1 VYALYGVQR
10 NMEYDTLLCS
20 FKLDNMK
27 KMYIVRYCGGSYDD
41 CYEANVFVTNKKAT
55 ATKYVT
61 KFNKVLKKWKEH
73 YKQYEGKEFGM
84 VWIKDEYL
92 EQHFDRWNSLRNI
105 NKCYWN
111 EIELR

>member
-1 VYALYGVQR
+1 M
-10 NMEYDTLLCS
+10 N
-20 FKLDNMK
+20 

-41 CYEANVFVTNKKAT
+41 FYEANVFVTDKKTT

-61 KFNKVLKKWKEH
+61 KFNKILKKWKEH
-73 YKQYEGKEFGM
+73 YKQYESKELGM
-84 VWIKDEYL
+84 NWINDEYVQ
-92 EQHFDRWNSLRNI
+92 QHFDRWNSLQNI

>member
-1 VYALYGVQR
+1 
-10 NMEYDTLLCS
+10 M
-20 FKLDNMK
+20 

-41 CYEANVFVTNKKAT
+41 WYEINVFVTDKKAT

-61 KFNKVLKKWKEH
+61 KFNKTLKKWKEY
-73 YKQYEGKEFGM
+73 YKQYESKKLGIN
-84 VWIKDEYL
+84 WIKDEYV
-92 EQHFDRWNSLRNI
+92 EQHFNRWNSLQNI

>member
-1 VYALYGVQR
+1 
-10 NMEYDTLLCS
+10 
-20 FKLDNMK
+20 MK

-41 CYEANVFVTNKKAT
+41 WYEDNVFVTTKKST

-61 KFNKVLKKWKEH
+61 KFNKILKKWKEH

-84 VWIKDEYL
+84 DWIKDEYV
-92 EQHFDRWNSLRNI
+92 EQHFHRWNSLRKI
-105 NKCYWN
+105 TECYWD

>member
-1 VYALYGVQR
+1 
-10 NMEYDTLLCS
+10 
-20 FKLDNMK
+20 MK

-41 CYEANVFVTNKKAT
+41 WYEDNMFVTDKKAT

-61 KFNKVLKKWKEH
+61 KFNKILKKWKEH

-84 VWIKDEYL
+84 DWIKKEYV
-92 EQHFDRWNSLRNI
+92 EQHFNRWNSLRDI
-105 NKCYWN
+105 TKCYWN